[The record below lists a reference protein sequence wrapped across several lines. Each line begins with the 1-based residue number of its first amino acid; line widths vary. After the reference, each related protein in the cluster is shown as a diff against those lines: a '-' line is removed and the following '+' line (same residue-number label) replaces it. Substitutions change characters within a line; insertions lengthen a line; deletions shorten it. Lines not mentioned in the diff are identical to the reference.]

1 MIKTI
6 REDLIFQK
14 DWAGKG
20 ERGLRDQMLMPAIFF
35 GAISP
40 GLYLSS
46 LFTDFKAGLW
56 ASVFLNIIGYGITHL
71 LYLGK
76 MERFWRGLFNIKQSW
91 ISRGLLFNIL
101 FTISSTL
108 YLVITGFTTVS
119 DTSSFVL
126 TLKWASILSGILF
139 LAYPGFMLS
148 FVKAIPFWHSAV
160 EPALFFLQGLLGGT
174 AMELLLG
181 GLYGG
186 LDTTAGNA
194 LIKVNYILLL
204 AVLIIIP
211 SALIVKALHTEAE
224 RASVRYL
231 LGMHPDPERARDGA
245 LFLYGA
251 LISGLIFPLC
261 IIGFQIIVSQIAT
274 VLLYFA
280 LTVELVGIYFAKY
293 GFIRAGAYT
302 SVSKGQLRP

>member
-1 MIKTI
+1 MIRTI

-14 DWAGKG
+14 DWAGRG

-46 LFTDFKAGLW
+46 LFTDFTAGLW
-56 ASVFLNIIGYGITHL
+56 VSVFMNILGYGVTHL

-76 MERFWRGLFNIKQSW
+76 MERFWRGLLNIRQSW

-101 FTISSTL
+101 FTITSVL
-108 YLVITGFTTVS
+108 YLVVTGFTTVS
-119 DTSSFVL
+119 DTSAFVQN
-126 TLKWASILSGILF
+126 LKWASVLCGILF

-174 AMELLLG
+174 AAELLLG
-181 GLYGG
+181 ALYGM
-186 LDTTAGNA
+186 DATTENA
-194 LIKVNYILLL
+194 LIKINYILLM
-204 AVLIIIP
+204 AVLLITL

-224 RASVRYL
+224 RASVRDIFL
-231 LGMHPDPERARDGA
+231 VCIRSQRGQGM
-245 LFLYGA
+245 
-251 LISGLIFPLC
+251 GLCFSM
-261 IIGFQIIVSQIAT
+261 VHS
-274 VLLYFA
+274 
-280 LTVELVGIYFAKY
+280 
-293 GFIRAGAYT
+293 
-302 SVSKGQLRP
+302 

>member
-1 MIKTI
+1 M
-6 REDLIFQK
+6 
-14 DWAGKG
+14 
-20 ERGLRDQMLMPAIFF
+20 
-35 GAISP
+35 
-40 GLYLSS
+40 
-46 LFTDFKAGLW
+46 
-56 ASVFLNIIGYGITHL
+56 NILGYGVTHL

-76 MERFWRGLFNIKQSW
+76 MERFWRGLFNIRHSW

-101 FTISSTL
+101 FTITSIL
-108 YLVITGFTTVS
+108 YLVITGFTTIS
-119 DTSSFVL
+119 DASVFVL
-126 TLKWASILSGILF
+126 TLKWASILCGILF

-160 EPALFFLQGLLGGT
+160 EPLLFFLQGLLGGT

-186 LDTTAGNA
+186 LDATARGA
-194 LIKVNYILLL
+194 LIKINYILLL
-204 AVLIIIP
+204 TVLIIIL
-211 SALIVKALHTEAE
+211 SALIVKAIHTEAE

-231 LGMHPDPERARDGA
+231 LGMHPEPERAKDGA

-261 IIGFQIIVSQIAT
+261 IIGFQIIVSVIAP
-274 VLLYFA
+274 VLLHLA
-280 LTVELVGIYFAKY
+280 LAVELVGIYFSKY

-302 SVSKGQLRP
+302 PVRK